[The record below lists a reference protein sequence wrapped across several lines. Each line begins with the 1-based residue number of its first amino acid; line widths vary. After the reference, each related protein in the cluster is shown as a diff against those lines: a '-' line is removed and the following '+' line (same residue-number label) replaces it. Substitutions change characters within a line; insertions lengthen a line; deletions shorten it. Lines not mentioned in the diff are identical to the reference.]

1 MSHDTEQD
9 TAATPEVQEI
19 EETIQ
24 RHREDLAQTVDA
36 LSARLDVKARARDA
50 MSSATAKVRST
61 LTGPG
66 EGPDSNTDPARLVAL
81 ALSGVAV
88 VTLWSGV
95 ARRTRR

>member
-1 MSHDTEQD
+1 MSHDTEQG
-9 TAATPEVQEI
+9 TAATPDVQEI

-36 LSARLDVKARARDA
+36 LSERLDVTSRARDA
-50 MSSATAKVRST
+50 VSSATTRVRSA

-81 ALSGVAV
+81 ALGGVAV
-88 VTLWSGV
+88 VTLWSGI